1 MLFYHDTVWLE
12 TDRASMNRNIFGAL
26 KSGGVFAIVD
36 HSSKPGEGLS
46 VAKSLHRIEELRFKK
61 P

>member
-1 MLFYHDTVWLE
+1 
-12 TDRASMNRNIFGAL
+12 MNRNIFGAL